1 MSLTLGRGH
10 EALRRGRWSNPGA
23 DYFLT
28 LCTHNRQHGLAEME
42 PATAI
47 LTHAHEL
54 AAEDIW
60 RVRTAVIMPDHLHL
74 LISLGTVIELSAAV
88 RLFKGR
94 LAPALRRVDLC
105 WQRAYF
111 DHRLRSDEDCLPV
124 FLYVYLN
131 PYRAE
136 LVPPN
141 QTWSGYYCAEDD
153 WRWFGELTTVSCPF
167 PEWLR

>member
-1 MSLTLGRGH
+1 MSLTFGRRH
-10 EALRRGRWSNPGA
+10 EALRREHWSNPGA

-28 LCTHNRQHGLAEME
+28 LCTHDRQQGLTEME

-47 LTHAHEL
+47 LTQAHEL

-74 LISLGTVIELSAAV
+74 LISLGEAIELPAAV

-94 LAPALRRVDLC
+94 LAPALRRAGLR

-111 DHRLRSDEDCLPV
+111 DHRLRPEEDPLPV
-124 FLYVYLN
+124 FLYIFLN
-131 PYRAE
+131 PYRAN
-136 LVPPN
+136 LVQSN
-141 QTWSGYYCAEDD
+141 QTWPGYFCAEDD
-153 WRWFGELTTVSCPF
+153 WCWFGGLTDASCPL